1 MPSIPSPHMKVL
13 RPFLVPPAL
22 ALASGASAPP
32 LLPFEAGAPAPTRP
46 PMYPSSASY
55 RPTLAAEPSAGFRF
69 ADSQAQLRVVSRAA
83 ALNPLEAGPELRF
96 SVSAPNDSGRWTLLL
111 AGLFACAWVAHRRLA
126 SPY

>member
-1 MPSIPSPHMKVL
+1 MKVL
-13 RPFLVPPAL
+13 RSFLVPLAL
-22 ALASGASAPP
+22 ALASGAFAAP
-32 LLPFEAGAPAPTRP
+32 LLPFEAGAPAATHPS
-46 PMYPSSASY
+46 MYSFSDVY
-55 RPTLAAEPSAGFRF
+55 RLTVAGEPFGGFRF